1 MRPTIA
7 AIVVLV
13 FSVGVLDAQTPPL
26 TLEVVSVGVPVIN
39 QHNGVQSKPDYRIL
53 TGIGARLN

>member
-1 MRPTIA
+1 
-7 AIVVLV
+7 
-13 FSVGVLDAQTPPL
+13 
-26 TLEVVSVGVPVIN
+26 VPVIN